1 MGDLGKRDDRGNLMI
16 VGRKKEMII
25 RGGQNIYPIEIE
37 EMMLGHEKVRE
48 TAIVGIPD
56 DTMGQRVCVCIVQ
69 TSPNEVVTLEE
80 VVDFLKKRGV
90 SSYKLP
96 ERLEVIDQMPM
107 ESGGQK
113 VDRKALRDNVV
124 QRRT

>member
-1 MGDLGKRDDRGNLMI
+1 MI